1 MLTNAYVLKPLF
13 SQELCEEPIAIVGII
28 PMAFATGD
36 ALESFLHGQEV
47 PQRLMREENHLVLER
62 TAFAHSPGELAHEA
76 WGFASELKTTFG
88 LPDVQV
94 F

>member
-13 SQELCEEPIAIVGII
+13 SQELCEEPVALVGVI
-28 PMAFATGD
+28 PMTFAKGL
-36 ALESFLHGQEV
+36 ALECFLHGQEL
-47 PQRLMREENHLVLER
+47 PRLLMREEDHLVLER
-62 TAFAHSPGELAHEA
+62 TTFARSPSELAHEA
-76 WGFASELKTTFG
+76 WGFASELKETFR

>member
-1 MLTNAYVLKPLF
+1 MLTNAYVLKPPF

-28 PMAFATGD
+28 PMSFAKGD
-36 ALESFLHGQEV
+36 ALASFLHGKEV
-47 PQRLMREENHLVLER
+47 PRTLMREENHLVLER
-62 TAFAHSPGELAHEA
+62 TAIAHSPSALAHEA
-76 WGFASELKTTFG
+76 WGFASELKNTFG